1 MIDVQEESGIC
12 LGIHNIGFYR
22 KYRRSTI
29 ELHILQLASGITTEV
44 RQKHVGSTIRVCSDN
59 TIPSLSYHL
68 LQTDS
73 LLHQLAGT
81 FSIHIT
87 IIDDIA
93 LIYDVTSL
101 HILTL
106 VAIRSIEFG
115 SIHRVVVGT
124 VSKAHGL
131 TIYVDNTQSIIDIH
145 PVGIHGEEL
154 RTITLLVGHTRL
166 LILGIV
172 EIERTLGSCHFV
184 GTDSHQTSLILGNG
198 GSCIGTHIIGI
209 DDSITWSRI
218 DGETIVEGSVVHIQ
232 FSVHR
237 ITVATEIIDA
247 ADYRCGICTLA
258 AYLITTEEVTSIV
271 LTVRYDH
278 LVLIRTVGSDVSG
291 ITALTCTP

>member
-1 MIDVQEESGIC
+1 M
-12 LGIHNIGFYR
+12 
-22 KYRRSTI
+22 
-29 ELHILQLASGITTEV
+29 ELHILQLASGFSAEV
-44 RQKHVGSTIRVCSDN
+44 GQEHIGSTIRICGDN

-93 LIYDVTSL
+93 LIYDVASL

-172 EIERTLGSCHFV
+172 EIERTLGSRHFV

-198 GSCIGTHIIGI
+198 SSCIGTHIIGI

-247 ADYRCGICTLA
+247 ADYRCGVCTLTT
-258 AYLITTEEVTSIV
+258 YLITTEEVTGIV

-278 LVLIRTVGSDVSG
+278 LVLIRTVGCNVSG